1 MKQMNIKRNAKSEHL
16 KRLKANSH
24 IAEIILKDNLNKT
37 NQISF
42 GLEILLQFLLK
53 IIIYLSILLKMP
65 SR

>member
-1 MKQMNIKRNAKSEHL
+1 MNIKRNAKSEHL
-16 KRLKANSH
+16 KRLKASSH